1 MRGKRPEG
9 SPVPSKANIVVKRWV
24 FREPTIP
31 LPTRKPSAAQ
41 ASLTIQTRER
51 VVILTA
57 GKELR
62 CSCQTPDEISRGRE
76 CVHVRQVRR
85 LLDVQDR
92 FRTIEVEAG
101 GTTATSFVAAQ
112 PPPKPAPKLDG
123 QAARRKFRFKR

>member
-24 FREPTIP
+24 LHEP
-31 LPTRKPSAAQ
+31 AADNRPDTKQ
-41 ASLTIQTRER
+41 

-57 GKELR
+57 GEELR

-92 FRTIEVEAG
+92 FRTIEVEAQ
-101 GTTATSFVAAQ
+101 GTTATPFVAAQ
-112 PPPKPAPKLDG
+112 PPPKPASKPDG
-123 QAARRKFRFKR
+123 QATRRKFRFKK